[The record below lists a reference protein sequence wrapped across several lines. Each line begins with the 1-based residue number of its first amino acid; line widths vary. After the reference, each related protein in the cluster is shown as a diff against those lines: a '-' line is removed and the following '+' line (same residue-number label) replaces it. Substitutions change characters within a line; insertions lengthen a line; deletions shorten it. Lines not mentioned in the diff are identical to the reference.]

1 MGSASFAVTVLAPV
15 DQAPVAFSASY
26 SLKSNTVLR
35 GFLKATDSDG
45 DALTFELITNAAK
58 GNVVIDPV
66 TGAFTYTSN
75 RRGAEGRDQITFRV
89 TDGTLASNTA
99 TITIKTSGGR

>member
-1 MGSASFAVTVLAPV
+1 
-15 DQAPVAFSASY
+15 
-26 SLKSNTVLR
+26 VLR